1 MLARRRPQLP
11 LRGLGAQNR
20 NLLLDEIRPQRKRLV
35 LVHEVDREAIEDE
48 PRGLVNVVALAIE
61 AVALVG
67 DKLTADARAQKRQ
80 RRIVELPADFYQ
92 AHDKPAFRLAL
103 VVY

>member
-1 MLARRRPQLP
+1 M
-11 LRGLGAQNR
+11 
-20 NLLLDEIRPQRKRLV
+20 
-35 LVHEVDREAIEDE
+35 LVHEIDREAIEDE
-48 PRGLVNVVALAIE
+48 PRGLVYVVAFAIE

-67 DKLTADARAQKRQ
+67 DELAADARAQKRQ